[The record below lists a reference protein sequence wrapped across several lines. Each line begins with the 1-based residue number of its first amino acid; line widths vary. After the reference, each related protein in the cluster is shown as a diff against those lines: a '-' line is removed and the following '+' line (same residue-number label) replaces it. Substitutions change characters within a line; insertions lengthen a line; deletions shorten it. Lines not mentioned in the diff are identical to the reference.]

1 MKKLMLGLCFL
12 LGLFVVSGCAYRA
25 RNSLPQHMKTI
36 AVPVFANK
44 TFIED
49 YTRKLEVEVTE
60 SVRSAFIQAGELK
73 LAGREDA
80 DLILEGTV
88 TKFDRELLRANRF
101 GDPAEVRLTIRARIS
116 VYDVKEA
123 KYLFKD
129 VLVTNNDKRDESG
142 VYNIRRGEDENL
154 GRQRAIEDLGKIIA
168 RRITERW

>member
-1 MKKLMLGLCFL
+1 MRL
-12 LGLFVVSGCAYRA
+12 LTQTLFSVLLVSSISGCAYRA
-25 RNSLPQHMKTI
+25 RNALPNHMKTI

-60 SVRSAFIQAGELK
+60 AARSAFIQAGELK

-88 TKFDRELLRANRF
+88 TKLDRELIRANRF
-101 GDPAEVRLTIRARIS
+101 GDPSEVRLVIRARIS

-129 VLVTNNDKRDESG
+129 VLVSNSDKKEESG
-142 VYNIRRGEDENL
+142 VYNIRRGEDEAA
-154 GRQRAIEDLGKIIA
+154 GRQRAIDDLGKMIA